1 MHIEKIE
8 PANIEIYEFSID
20 ASLLVSTSTTERVV
34 LIQSCSKFKKKNTS
48 TYDELS
54 SQALVGMFHHKNLT
68 I

>member
-34 LIQSCSKFKKKNTS
+34 LIQSCSKFKKKIQAHMTS
-48 TYDELS
+48 
-54 SQALVGMFHHKNLT
+54 
-68 I
+68 